1 MIEMTEQEEIN
12 NEVQTRLTVHDEKFN
27 SLMQS
32 LADFKEASQREMAAY
47 KEASQ
52 REMAAFKEEMKDF
65 KDEMRDRDNQRH
77 AEIEALR
84 ADTNAQ
90 IAAIKNSVESIGK
103 HVDNM
108 SITMMVGVG
117 AMVVT
122 VVLSIIFK

>member
-1 MIEMTEQEEIN
+1 MKKMTEQEQIN

-117 AMVVT
+117 AMVIT

>member
-1 MIEMTEQEEIN
+1 MTEQEEIN

>member
-1 MIEMTEQEEIN
+1 MKKMTEQEQIN
-12 NEVQTRLTVHDEKFN
+12 NEVQTKLAVADANIKALAK
-27 SLMQS
+27 SL
-32 LADFKEASQREMAAY
+32 E
-47 KEASQ
+47 
-52 REMAAFKEEMKDF
+52 DF

-77 AEIEALR
+77 AETEALR

-108 SITMMVGVG
+108 SITMMIGVG
-117 AMVVT
+117 AMVIT